1 MMKLT
6 CSIFIF
12 SNNHLKTKS
21 KKSYIKMCNDS
32 SAKHY
37 QNNKERLQ
45 KSLSR
50 ISCFSKIEEE

>member
-21 KKSYIKMCNDS
+21 KKSYIRMCNDS

-50 ISCFSKIEEE
+50 NQVFLK

>member
-1 MMKLT
+1 
-6 CSIFIF
+6 
-12 SNNHLKTKS
+12 
-21 KKSYIKMCNDS
+21 MCNDS

-50 ISCFSKIEEE
+50 ISSFSKIEEE